1 MFNMGKVFPAG
12 AKDVTSKTK
21 FSDVA
26 GLTEAK
32 QEVVEFVDF
41 LKDASKF
48 ERLGAKIPKGALLVG
63 PPGTGKT
70 LLAKA
75 VAGEAE
81 CSFFSMS
88 GSDFMEM
95 YVGVGSS
102 RVRDLFEKARKNSPS
117 IVFIDEIDAVGGK
130 RGGGVAGAG
139 GNDERESTLNQ
150 LLVEMDGFKT
160 GTDVVVLASTNR
172 ADILDPALLRPGR
185 FDRQIDI
192 QRPDITER
200 AAIFKVH
207 LKPIQLVSGLGM
219 EKVAHR
225 LSALTPGFVGS
236 DIANICNEAAIF
248 AARRNSEAVA
258 MVDFERA
265 SERVMAG
272 LPKNSSLMSKQN
284 KRTVAVHE
292 SGHAVAGWFLKHADP
307 LLKVTIVPRSKG
319 SLGFAQYLP
328 SEEGL
333 YPKAMLQDRIA
344 VTLGGRAAEELFMG
358 TISSGAHDDLKKVT
372 DLAYNMVSQLGMNKN
387 LGLLSFASEQGLTKP
402 YSEAT
407 GTLIDKEVQDIVKE
421 QYDRVR
427 KILTEKKDILLALS
441 DRLEEKET
449 LLFAELTEIM
459 GKRPFGV
466 QEEYREFVEQTN
478 PFSVP
483 EGSVPTNMKNSV

>member
-1 MFNMGKVFPAG
+1 
-12 AKDVTSKTK
+12 
-21 FSDVA
+21 
-26 GLTEAK
+26 
-32 QEVVEFVDF
+32 
-41 LKDASKF
+41 
-48 ERLGAKIPKGALLVG
+48 
-63 PPGTGKT
+63 
-70 LLAKA
+70 
-75 VAGEAE
+75 
-81 CSFFSMS
+81 
-88 GSDFMEM
+88 
-95 YVGVGSS
+95 
-102 RVRDLFEKARKNSPS
+102 
-117 IVFIDEIDAVGGK
+117 
-130 RGGGVAGAG
+130 
-139 GNDERESTLNQ
+139 LNQ

-172 ADILDPALLRPGR
+172 ADILDAALLRPGR

-207 LKPIQLVSGLGM
+207 LKPIQLIAGLSM
-219 EKVAHR
+219 ENVADR

-248 AARRNSEAVA
+248 AARRNTEAVE

-265 SERVMAG
+265 TERVMAG
-272 LPKNSSLMSKQN
+272 LPKNNSLMSKET

-333 YPKAMLQDRIA
+333 YPKEMLQDRIA

-387 LGLLSFASEQGLTKP
+387 LGLLSYTSEQGFTKP

-407 GTLIDKEVQDIVKE
+407 GKLIDEEVQDIVKE
-421 QYDRVR
+421 QYDRV
-427 KILTEKKDILLALS
+427 KEILTDKKDILLALS

-449 LLFAELTEIM
+449 LLFAELTEVM

-466 QEEYREFVEQTN
+466 QKEYRKFVEQTN
-478 PFSVP
+478 PFSMP
-483 EGSVPTNMKNSV
+483 DGKKSTDLESSV

>member
-1 MFNMGKVFPAG
+1 MGSRGPSRSMFNMGKAFPAG

-32 QEVVEFVDF
+32 QEVMEFVDF
-41 LKDASKF
+41 LKDGSKF

-88 GSDFMEM
+88 GFDFMEM

-130 RGGGVAGAG
+130 RGGGAAGPG

-185 FDRQIDI
+185 FDRQIDVL
-192 QRPDITER
+192 RPDIMER

-207 LKPIQLVSGLGM
+207 LKPIRLVDDLSM

-236 DIANICNEAAIF
+236 DIANICY
-248 AARRNSEAVA
+248 EAVA

-265 SERVMAG
+265 TERVMAG
-272 LPKNSSLMSKQN
+272 LPKTNSLMSKKN

-292 SGHAVAGWFLKHADP
+292 AGHAVAGWFLKHADP
-307 LLKVTIVPRSKG
+307 LLTVTIVPRSKG

-333 YPKAMLQDRIA
+333 YPKEMLQDRIA

-372 DLAYNMVSQLGMNKN
+372 DMAYNMVSQLGMNKS
-387 LGLLSFASEQGLTKP
+387 LGLLSYTSEKGFTKP
-402 YSEAT
+402 YSEST
-407 GTLIDKEVQDIVKE
+407 GTLIDKEVQDIVQE
-421 QYDRVR
+421 QYERVKR
-427 KILTEKKDILLALS
+427 ILTDKKDILLNLS

-449 LLFAELTEIM
+449 LLFAELTEVM

-466 QEEYREFVEQTN
+466 QKEYRKFVEQTN
-478 PFSVP
+478 PFSMP
-483 EGSVPTNMKNSV
+483 DGKKSNDLESSVQ